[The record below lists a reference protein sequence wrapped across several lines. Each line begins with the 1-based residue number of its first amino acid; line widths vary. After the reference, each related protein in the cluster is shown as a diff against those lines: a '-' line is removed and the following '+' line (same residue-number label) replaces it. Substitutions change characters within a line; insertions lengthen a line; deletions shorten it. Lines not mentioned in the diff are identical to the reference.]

1 MSRPTGRPFPGE
13 EPRAELRQF
22 ARAMREIYVAMQQE
36 GFTEAEAMQI
46 VGVTIA
52 SGIANGGAK

>member
-1 MSRPTGRPFPGE
+1 MSRPFPNE
-13 EPRAELRQF
+13 EPRAELRAF
-22 ARAMREIYVAMQQE
+22 ARAMREMYVAMQQE

-52 SGIANGGAK
+52 SGIANGGGK